1 MLTQWIIVAAVLVL
15 APILGGL
22 LSGIDRKLTA
32 RMQGR
37 IGPPIVQPFYDVA
50 KLLRKQAIVLNRVQI
65 LYVYLHLAFMV
76 LTVMLLVLRQDIL
89 MVLFVHAFST
99 ITLVLGGM
107 SVRSPYSRIGAQ
119 RKIMQMVAYEPILVL
134 MVVGIYLQH
143 HSFRVSDIAASIT
156 TSGRPLLVSL
166 PLVFVA
172 YFLTVLIKLE
182 KSPFDVSTSHHAH
195 QELVKGITLE
205 YAGPYLALIEI
216 THFYEASVLLAV
228 AALFW
233 STNLAVG
240 AALATACFLGVILVD
255 NITARLTTRWM
266 VRAMW
271 SVGLAL
277 ALVNIVWLYL

>member
-1 MLTQWIIVAAVLVL
+1 MAVVMAILAVILAPVAGAVLT
-15 APILGGL
+15 GL
-22 LSGIDRKLTA
+22 DRKLTA
-32 RMQGR
+32 RIQGR
-37 IGPPIVQPFYDVA
+37 IGPPIIQPFYDVA

-107 SVRSPYSRIGAQ
+107 SVRSPYSRIGSQ

-143 HSFRVSDIAASIT
+143 HSFRVSDIAASIA

-182 KSPFDVSTSHHAH
+182 KSPFDVATSHHAH

-205 YAGPYLALIEI
+205 YAGPYLALIEV
-216 THFYEASVLLAV
+216 THFYEVSVLLGV

-240 AALATACFLGVILVD
+240 AALAAACFLGVIVVD
-255 NITARLTTRWM
+255 NISARLTTRWM
-266 VRAMW
+266 VRSMW
-271 SVGLAL
+271 SIGLVL
-277 ALVNIVWLYL
+277 ALVNIIWLYL